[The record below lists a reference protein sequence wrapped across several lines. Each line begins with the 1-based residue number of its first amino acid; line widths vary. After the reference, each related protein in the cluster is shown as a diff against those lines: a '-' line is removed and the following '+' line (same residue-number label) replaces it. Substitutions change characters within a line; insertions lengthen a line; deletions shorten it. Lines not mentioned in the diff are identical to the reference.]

1 MYLNINSLNILSIT
15 RIGIAVIILFFFSGI
30 AIASPNQWDMTL
42 EADSQKESIKFG
54 IHPDATNDDD
64 FDFDFPAAYPGSPE
78 SPYTA
83 LQLIDSY
90 GAPNRYWIN
99 ENITTWRLK
108 VIINKM
114 ATTHITWDN
123 LTLPPH
129 LDITINGT
137 RITDTDMRTQN
148 SIELEG
154 NADSSVAQFFNITVD
169 IIHPVIT
176 SVTNSTLAPES
187 VTITWDTNEDSNSTV
202 KYGIAS
208 GTYTNEESN
217 STLVT
222 SHGITLTGLNQR
234 TTYYYVVNSSDRSGN
249 FNQSNEKSFTTSSYP
264 PAVLTSYDPQ
274 SENIINMEES
284 ARSFSITL
292 NQTINVTWYI
302 NGTSQQTDTNVKTS
316 SYTNNSA
323 KMGYWNV
330 SAVTSNE
337 NGTLMQTW
345 WWSVRGKTASISV
358 SANPSP
364 IVANDSQLSTITATV
379 KDSLGNSVIDGTII
393 TFSTNRT
400 YNDTLSTSAATT
412 NNGVASIT
420 VKGEKVG
427 VSNINA
433 SNGSI
438 SDTVD
443 VTMIPGKAAIFTVIA
458 IPTSIVANNT
468 QLSTITAT
476 VTDVCGNNVT
486 DGTIISFTSNRPS
499 SDTVSAPTAT
509 TTDGVTDSITFKGI
523 KSGISRITTSN
534 GLASGYTDI
543 TMTHGPAVGIINVSG
558 MDQIGNVY
566 HNLPDQFVFQIN
578 DQYDNPVE
586 NVDVKF
592 TVIGGNHSLA
602 TPTTATTGVKG
613 QVSVTL
619 RLGDLE
625 GEYGI
630 RCEAD
635 GTPSMNNTIMG
646 FAQSTIPSIPAGLT
660 NTKGNYWVNYTWTAG
675 IRGGITDSY
684 KVKLN
689 NNWTNGTKTTFINTS
704 VGSGGW
710 ADIEVWAYNR
720 TGVGN
725 LSMDCASGLV
735 QASEIP
741 DITFSMPTSPV
752 TNPEGDQRTFN
763 ISINQIVNVSW
774 QVNGLEV
781 HTDINTKQADYT
793 FRNVKRGVWTVS
805 AVVSNKNGTDTT
817 TWIWNVLPCGSI
829 SVHLKDEINNRP
841 ILHATVLVINESTG
855 EIFNAQTTGQKGR
868 HFVLSVAPGN
878 YTINATTN
886 KYLWNN
892 KTTVKVLAGKM
903 SRSNIVLTPDIVKL
917 SLKSERGYHKVCV
930 GSAFLGDHVEFN
942 LRAINYGKN
951 ASFEVINSSTDAL
964 IKFNGSTDPFNFSLD
979 HTDIKD
985 FNVTVNSSKPGSY
998 PVIIRVTDGID
1009 KSDFVLTLSVIRNQ
1023 TGNTMIGKKNKV
1035 DQRNCTNVSR
1045 SVLEN
1050 ANVRSCAVISNSIL
1064 INSTVEE
1071 NATVKDNSHI
1081 QNSVVKGERTCISGG
1096 SIIDPSIVDNSIVDS
1111 STVTDSHL
1119 INSGVTNSVIVNITA
1134 NGSTIHGVTIDSD
1147 HNISFTDATVRADDD
1162 GRTMILKNTNT
1173 KGVLCGVTFTSFY
1186 ADTLLEDLVIKQT
1199 NNEVFNKNQL
1209 QSMDASNLLNCY
1221 LTVNFT
1227 QNALI
1232 RITETGINPDGKG
1245 IGDIANSEMI
1255 GNFLYI
1261 QHNVSNTAIQNAAV
1275 RIYYDASSLT
1285 YDDVSIYHYNKSTK
1299 TWVKCTTIDSG
1310 KFAAMNW
1317 VEAKPNHFSSFVLT
1331 GITDPDDSGSSSGSD
1346 SGSTSVSNIFTK
1358 STPTEIS
1365 TPTSTAKPTQTEE
1378 LTGMGSKTET
1388 GSKGEILLP
1397 DDGDEE
1403 DEGGMSGLLILL
1415 LFFGIAGIITI
1426 IFVVMRKIKE
1436 DKE

>member
-1 MYLNINSLNILSIT
+1 MSIT
-15 RIGIAVIILFFFSGI
+15 RIGIAVIILLFFSGI

-54 IHPDATNDDD
+54 INPNATNNDD
-64 FDFDFPAAYPGSPE
+64 FDFDFPAAGPGSPE

-137 RITDTDMRTQN
+137 GITDTDMRTQN

-169 IIHPVIT
+169 ITHPVIT

-187 VTITWDTNEDSNSTV
+187 VTITWDTNKDSNSTV

-222 SHGITLTGLNQR
+222 SHSITLTGLNQR

-264 PAVLTSYDPQ
+264 PAVL
-274 SENIINMEES
+274 
-284 ARSFSITL
+284 
-292 NQTINVTWYI
+292 
-302 NGTSQQTDTNVKTS
+302 
-316 SYTNNSA
+316 
-323 KMGYWNV
+323 
-330 SAVTSNE
+330 
-337 NGTLMQTW
+337 
-345 WWSVRGKTASISV
+345 KTASISV

-379 KDSLGNSVIDGTII
+379 TDSLGNNVIDGTTII
-393 TFSTNRT
+393 FSTNRSDS
-400 YNDTLSTSAATT
+400 DTLSTSTATT

-420 VKGEKVG
+420 VKGMKVG

-433 SNGSI
+433 SHGSI

-443 VTMIPGKAAIFTVIA
+443 V
-458 IPTSIVANNT
+458 
-468 QLSTITAT
+468 
-476 VTDVCGNNVT
+476 
-486 DGTIISFTSNRPS
+486 
-499 SDTVSAPTAT
+499 
-509 TTDGVTDSITFKGI
+509 
-523 KSGISRITTSN
+523 
-534 GLASGYTDI
+534 

-566 HNLPDQFVFQIN
+566 HNLPDQFVFQVN

-602 TPTTATTGVKG
+602 TPTTATTGAKG

-619 RLGDLE
+619 RLGYFE

-635 GTPSMNNTIMG
+635 GTPSMNNTIMA

-675 IRGGITDSY
+675 TRGGITDSY

-689 NNWTNGTKTTFINTS
+689 NNWTNGSKTTFINTS

-710 ADIEVWAYNR
+710 ANIEVWAYNR

-725 LSMDCASGLV
+725 LSMDCASDLV
-735 QASEIP
+735 QAPEIP
-741 DITFSMPTSPV
+741 DITFSMPTSPL
-752 TNPEGDQRTFN
+752 TDLEGDQRTFN

-805 AVVSNKNGTDTT
+805 AVVSNKNGTNTT

-841 ILHATVLVINESTG
+841 ILHATVLAINKSTG
-855 EIFNAQTTGQKGR
+855 EIFYAQTTRQKGR
-868 HFVLSVAPGN
+868 QFVLSVAPGN

-917 SLKSERGYHKVCV
+917 SVKSKRGYHKLCV
-930 GSAFLGDHVEFN
+930 GSAFLGDHVKFD
-942 LRAINYGKN
+942 LRVINYGKN

-1050 ANVRSCAVISNSIL
+1050 ANVRSCAVISDSIL

-1119 INSGVTNSVIVNITA
+1119 INSGVTNSVIANINA
-1134 NGSTIHGVTIDSD
+1134 NGCTISGVTIDLD
-1147 HNISFTDATVRADDD
+1147 HNISFTDATVRADGD

-1227 QNALI
+1227 QNASI

-1245 IGDIANSEMI
+1245 IGDIANLEMI

-1261 QHNVSNTAIQNAAV
+1261 QHNVSNTAIQDATV

-1285 YDDVSIYHYNKSTK
+1285 YDDVSIYHYNKSAK
-1299 TWVKCTTIDSG
+1299 TWVKCTTIGRG

-1317 VEAKPNHFSSFVLT
+1317 VEAKTNHFSSFVLT
-1331 GITDPDDSGSSSGSD
+1331 GITYPDDSGSDSGSNSGSDSGSSSGS
-1346 SGSTSVSNIFTK
+1346 TSFSNIFTK
-1358 STPTEIS
+1358 STPSEIS

-1388 GSKGEILLP
+1388 GSKDEILLP
-1397 DDGDEE
+1397 DDRDEE
-1403 DEGGMSGLLILL
+1403 DEGGMSGLLIFL
-1415 LFFGIAGIITI
+1415 LFFGIAGIIAI
-1426 IFVVMRKIKE
+1426 IFVVMRKKKE
-1436 DKE
+1436 DEE

>member
-1 MYLNINSLNILSIT
+1 MSLNINSLNILSIT

-54 IHPDATNDDD
+54 IHPNATNDDD
-64 FDFDFPAAYPGSPE
+64 VDFDFPAADPGSPA

-99 ENITTWRLK
+99 ENNTTWRLK

-123 LTLPPH
+123 LTLSPH

-137 RITDTDMRTQN
+137 GITDTDMRTQN

-154 NADSSVAQFFNITVD
+154 NVDSSVAQFFNIAVD
-169 IIHPVIT
+169 ITHPVIT
-176 SVTNSTLAPES
+176 NVTNSTLTPES
-187 VTITWDTNEDSNSTV
+187 ITITWDTNEDSNSTV

-222 SHGITLTGLNQR
+222 SHGITLTGLKQR

-249 FNQSNEKSFTTSSYP
+249 FNQSNEKSFSTSSYP
-264 PAVLTSYDPQ
+264 PAVL
-274 SENIINMEES
+274 
-284 ARSFSITL
+284 
-292 NQTINVTWYI
+292 
-302 NGTSQQTDTNVKTS
+302 
-316 SYTNNSA
+316 
-323 KMGYWNV
+323 
-330 SAVTSNE
+330 
-337 NGTLMQTW
+337 
-345 WWSVRGKTASISV
+345 KTASISV

-379 KDSLGNSVIDGTII
+379 KDSLGNSVIDGTTII
-393 TFSTNRT
+393 FSTNRSDS
-400 YNDTLSTSAATT
+400 DTLSTSAATT

-427 VSNINA
+427 VSNIYA

-438 SDTVD
+438 SDTVNI
-443 VTMIPGKAAIFTVIA
+443 TMIPGKAAIFTVTA

-486 DGTIISFTSNRPS
+486 DETIISFTSNRPS
-499 SDTVSAPTAT
+499 SDTLSASTAT
-509 TTDGVTDSITFKGI
+509 TTDGVTDSITFKGT
-523 KSGISRITTSN
+523 KSGISRITTAN

-566 HNLPDQFVFQIN
+566 HNLPDQFVFQVN
-578 DQYDNPVE
+578 DRYDNPVE

-602 TPTTATTGVKG
+602 TPTTATTDAKG

-619 RLGDLE
+619 RLGDFE

-635 GTPSMNNTIMG
+635 GTPSMNNTIMA

-689 NNWTNGTKTTFINTS
+689 NNWINGTKTTFINTS

-710 ADIEVWAYNR
+710 SNIEVWAYNR

-725 LSMDCASGLV
+725 LSMDCASDLV
-735 QASEIP
+735 QAPEIP

-763 ISINQIVNVSW
+763 ILINQFVNVSW

-805 AVVSNKNGTDTT
+805 AVVSNKNGTNTT

-868 HFVLSVAPGN
+868 HFVLSVAPG
-878 YTINATTN
+878 
-886 KYLWNN
+886 
-892 KTTVKVLAGKM
+892 
-903 SRSNIVLTPDIVKL
+903 
-917 SLKSERGYHKVCV
+917 
-930 GSAFLGDHVEFN
+930 
-942 LRAINYGKN
+942 
-951 ASFEVINSSTDAL
+951 
-964 IKFNGSTDPFNFSLD
+964 
-979 HTDIKD
+979 
-985 FNVTVNSSKPGSY
+985 
-998 PVIIRVTDGID
+998 
-1009 KSDFVLTLSVIRNQ
+1009 
-1023 TGNTMIGKKNKV
+1023 
-1035 DQRNCTNVSR
+1035 
-1045 SVLEN
+1045 
-1050 ANVRSCAVISNSIL
+1050 
-1064 INSTVEE
+1064 
-1071 NATVKDNSHI
+1071 
-1081 QNSVVKGERTCISGG
+1081 
-1096 SIIDPSIVDNSIVDS
+1096 
-1111 STVTDSHL
+1111 
-1119 INSGVTNSVIVNITA
+1119 
-1134 NGSTIHGVTIDSD
+1134 
-1147 HNISFTDATVRADDD
+1147 
-1162 GRTMILKNTNT
+1162 
-1173 KGVLCGVTFTSFY
+1173 
-1186 ADTLLEDLVIKQT
+1186 
-1199 NNEVFNKNQL
+1199 
-1209 QSMDASNLLNCY
+1209 
-1221 LTVNFT
+1221 
-1227 QNALI
+1227 
-1232 RITETGINPDGKG
+1232 
-1245 IGDIANSEMI
+1245 
-1255 GNFLYI
+1255 
-1261 QHNVSNTAIQNAAV
+1261 
-1275 RIYYDASSLT
+1275 
-1285 YDDVSIYHYNKSTK
+1285 
-1299 TWVKCTTIDSG
+1299 
-1310 KFAAMNW
+1310 
-1317 VEAKPNHFSSFVLT
+1317 
-1331 GITDPDDSGSSSGSD
+1331 
-1346 SGSTSVSNIFTK
+1346 
-1358 STPTEIS
+1358 
-1365 TPTSTAKPTQTEE
+1365 
-1378 LTGMGSKTET
+1378 
-1388 GSKGEILLP
+1388 
-1397 DDGDEE
+1397 
-1403 DEGGMSGLLILL
+1403 
-1415 LFFGIAGIITI
+1415 
-1426 IFVVMRKIKE
+1426 
-1436 DKE
+1436 